1 VGESAQPRRVPP
13 LLEAQPI
20 RIDAPSALLGF
31 FLALRLQGHDA
42 HVVEAGQDRWVVEL
56 SPDAPRDWVLAR
68 VQRWLD
74 DEALEQVAV
83 HMDGRIYT
91 MTHS

>member
-1 VGESAQPRRVPP
+1 LA
-13 LLEAQPI
+13 AQPI

-42 HVVEAGQDRWVVEL
+42 HVVEDGEGRWVVEL
-56 SPDAPRDWVLAR
+56 SPDAPREWVLTA

-74 DEALEQVAV
+74 EEALDQVAV
-83 HMDGRIYT
+83 HMDGRVYT

>member
-1 VGESAQPRRVPP
+1 M
-13 LLEAQPI
+13 EAQPI

-42 HVVEAGQDRWVVEL
+42 HVVEADEGAWIVEL
-56 SPDAPRDWVLAR
+56 SSDAPRDWVLSS

-83 HMDGRIYT
+83 YMDGRTYT

>member
-1 VGESAQPRRVPP
+1 MCRP
-13 LLEAQPI
+13 LEAQPI

-42 HVVEAGQDRWVVEL
+42 QVVEVGEGRWIVEL
-56 SPDAPRDWVLAR
+56 SSDAPRDWVLSS

-74 DEALEQVAV
+74 DEALEEVAV
-83 HMDGRIYT
+83 HMDGRVYT